1 MRTMDL
7 SKFKT
12 SDWLTVG
19 GAAVMLIA
27 YFLDWSN
34 VESSVFEISGS
45 DLFFRGTVPW
55 LLTVASGVI
64 VFLLAAGVIKEG
76 GVPWRPI
83 IFIAT
88 ALSALLV
95 LIYIINPTY
104 SVADDIGRGIGAW
117 LALIGTVVA
126 AVGAYLG
133 FTERGG
139 NLAKIGDSFKGA
151 GSSGGG
157 MAPPP
162 PPGGMAPP
170 PPPPPPT
177 R

>member
-1 MRTMDL
+1 MDL

-19 GAAVMLIA
+19 GGAVMLIA
-27 YFLDWSN
+27 YFLNWSN
-34 VESSVFEISGS
+34 VEGAIEQISGS

-64 VFLLAAGVIKEG
+64 VFLLAAGILKEG

-83 IFIAT
+83 ILIAT

-95 LIYIINPTY
+95 IIYIISPSY

-117 LALIGTVVA
+117 LALIATIVA

-139 NLAKIGDSFKGA
+139 NIAKFGDAFKKT
-151 GSSGGG
+151 GSPDGGV
-157 MAPPP
+157 APPP
-162 PPGGMAPP
+162 PPAGGMTPP
-170 PPPPPPT
+170 PPPPPPPA